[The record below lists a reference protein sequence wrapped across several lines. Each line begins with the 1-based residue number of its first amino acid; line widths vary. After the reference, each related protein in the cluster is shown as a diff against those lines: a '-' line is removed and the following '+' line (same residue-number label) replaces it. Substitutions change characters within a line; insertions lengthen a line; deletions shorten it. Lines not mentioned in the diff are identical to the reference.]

1 MKLWKRI
8 FDDIFGKKC
17 EDCSSRTRRVEMDKL
32 ILIVPLENVVGAPQ
46 YFQPDDHPRE
56 RTASLGSGYY

>member
-1 MKLWKRI
+1 
-8 FDDIFGKKC
+8 
-17 EDCSSRTRRVEMDKL
+17 MDKL